1 MEYQQTDQFLQ
12 VCTPIDVFKYPSLRL
27 ATFTQAI
34 VSLSTY
40 LMYYGPTL
48 IVSQFG
54 FDIYTSTVVLNV
66 ADLLTYY
73 PLMLIVDKIRRKKAL
88 IIQFLVAT
96 VISGIMI
103 FLVKPEDC
111 DSCIILYVQLVLI
124 FIFRFAISMEFA
136 LMNVYQTELY
146 PTRIRNIA
154 GGVLGVFGTIASTT
168 SPLIMGA
175 ITRAQLNPFIL
186 FTVMGLLAMGAY
198 TFSPETYGKL
208 CP

>member
-1 MEYQQTDQFLQ
+1 
-12 VCTPIDVFKYPSLRL
+12 
-27 ATFTQAI
+27 
-34 VSLSTY
+34 
-40 LMYYGPTL
+40 MYYGPTL

-54 FDIYTSTVVLNV
+54 FDIYTSTVVLNG

-111 DSCIILYVQLVLI
+111 DSCIILYVL

-175 ITRAQLNPFIL
+175 ITRA
-186 FTVMGLLAMGAY
+186 
-198 TFSPETYGKL
+198 
-208 CP
+208 

>member
-1 MEYQQTDQFLQ
+1 MFR
-12 VCTPIDVFKYPSLRL
+12 YPSLL
-27 ATFTQAI
+27 LPTITQAL

-48 IVSQFG
+48 IVGQIG
-54 FDIYTSTVVLNV
+54 FDIYTSTVILNV

-73 PLMLIVDKIRRKKAL
+73 PLMLIVDKIRRKKSL
-88 IIQFLVAT
+88 IIQFGVAT
-96 VISGIMI
+96 VISGVMI
-103 FLVKPEDC
+103 FLVKPDDC
-111 DSCIILYVQLVLI
+111 DTCTILYIQLVLI

-168 SPLIMGA
+168 NPLIMGA
-175 ITRAQLNPFIL
+175 ITRA
-186 FTVMGLLAMGAY
+186 
-198 TFSPETYGKL
+198 
-208 CP
+208 

>member
-1 MEYQQTDQFLQ
+1 
-12 VCTPIDVFKYPSLRL
+12 
-27 ATFTQAI
+27 
-34 VSLSTY
+34 
-40 LMYYGPTL
+40 MYYGPTL

-175 ITRAQLNPFIL
+175 ITRA
-186 FTVMGLLAMGAY
+186 
-198 TFSPETYGKL
+198 
-208 CP
+208 

>member
-1 MEYQQTDQFLQ
+1 
-12 VCTPIDVFKYPSLRL
+12 
-27 ATFTQAI
+27 
-34 VSLSTY
+34 
-40 LMYYGPTL
+40 MYYGPTL

-111 DSCIILYVQLVLI
+111 DSCVILYVQLVLI

-175 ITRAQLNPFIL
+175 ITRA
-186 FTVMGLLAMGAY
+186 
-198 TFSPETYGKL
+198 
-208 CP
+208 

>member
-1 MEYQQTDQFLQ
+1 
-12 VCTPIDVFKYPSLRL
+12 
-27 ATFTQAI
+27 
-34 VSLSTY
+34 
-40 LMYYGPTL
+40 MYYGPTL

-54 FDIYTSTVVLNV
+54 FDIYISTVVLNV

-111 DSCIILYVQLVLI
+111 DSCVILYVQLVLI

-175 ITRAQLNPFIL
+175 ITRA
-186 FTVMGLLAMGAY
+186 
-198 TFSPETYGKL
+198 
-208 CP
+208 